1 MLVYKKL
8 SITQLIFGT
17 FSLLCLV
24 LLVMGLVAWKQM
36 QKAEAT
42 MADVTE
48 QAFPLMQ
55 HASQLARRLTSVE
68 RVLNNAIQERDI
80 KLAETW
86 LSTYQQGVQEYQETE
101 AQMAEWLQ
109 QSGVESESFSRVQ
122 QQNQLL
128 FKDAEKLLAMHQQA
142 LKSDKALAE
151 RTASFQGISLRI
163 NLLLGQLFDE
173 DDPSVLRLM
182 LESVGNDLSTMQV
195 ATINVLN
202 STDPNEVA
210 AVIKNNREI
219 KEYITE
225 DFTEF
230 AQAKELVG
238 GANSNKGE
246 HELVAQV
253 PWLVNEVTSDEGLL
267 GVYQHYLTNLHQLM
281 ALKES
286 ITEQLQTVN
295 ANLNQ
300 LTHESQQSTGQ
311 QMAQASTNIITLISS
326 GAVII
331 PLSIVFC
338 IVMGLSIQRLIKTP
352 LKQLIT
358 TLKHLAEGD
367 LSQPCQYQSGN
378 EFGLL
383 SKQLNQVIAQQR
395 DTVTMLRNKS
405 EALGQASSVNRQHGK
420 DIMKQL
426 DEQRSQ
432 CITVSAAMT
441 EMEQAIQ
448 DVARRAESAA
458 QGMRDISNTTQDGV
472 QLAEQALENNQSLSA
487 NIASSTERVKNVSE
501 SSKAI
506 FSILEVIDG
515 ITQQTNLLALNA
527 AIEAARA
534 GEQGRGFAVVADE
547 VRQLAQR
554 TASSTTEIQN
564 MIGGLQQDT
573 ELAVNEIEQCNH
585 SMQLNAENVRAINQQ
600 IVEINQHI
608 ERLSLLNEEISVA
621 TNQQQTTSEDVSC
634 SMETI
639 SSAAQSNLAVVTEL
653 NRLSDDLESVAQEQV
668 NLVNGFKF
676 A

>member
-1 MLVYKKL
+1 MLSYKKL

-48 QAFPLMQ
+48 QAFPLME
-55 HASQLARRLTSVE
+55 HASQLSRSLTAVE
-68 RVLNNAIQERDI
+68 RVLNNAIQERD
-80 KLAETW
+80 LQRVETW
-86 LSTYQQGVQEYQETE
+86 LASYQQRVQEYQQTE
-101 AQMAEWLQ
+101 AGMATWL
-109 QSGVESESFSRVQ
+109 SNNGVESERFSLVQ

-128 FKDAEKLLAMHQQA
+128 FKDAEKLLDLHQ
-142 LKSDKALAE
+142 LVLESDKVLAE

-182 LESVGNDLSTMQV
+182 LEAVGNDLSTMQV

-202 STDPNEVA
+202 SSDPNQVA
-210 AVIKNNREI
+210 DVIKSNREM
-219 KEYITE
+219 KEYVNE
-225 DFTEF
+225 DFSEF

-238 GANSNKGE
+238 GKNSNKGE

-253 PWLVNEVTSDEGLL
+253 PWLVNEVTSDGGLL
-267 GVYQHYLTNLHQLM
+267 GEYQRYLTTLQQLM
-281 ALKES
+281 AVKEA

-295 ANLNQ
+295 NNLNQ
-300 LTHESQQSTGQ
+300 LTQESQQSTGQ
-311 QMAQASTNIITLISS
+311 QISQASASILTMISS
-326 GAVII
+326 GAVVI
-331 PLSIVFC
+331 PLSIIFC
-338 IVMGLSIQRLIKTP
+338 FVMGLSIQRLIKAP
-352 LKQLIT
+352 LKQLII
-358 TLKHLAEGD
+358 TLKRLAEGD

-378 EFGLL
+378 EFGML

-405 EALGQASSVNRQHGK
+405 ETLGQASSVNRQHGK

-458 QGMRDISNTTQDGV
+458 QGMREISNSTQDGV
-472 QLAEQALENNQSLSA
+472 QLAEQALANNQSLSA
-487 NIASSTERVKNVSE
+487 NIASSTERVKSVSE

-621 TNQQQTTSEDVSC
+621 TSQQQTTSEDVSC

-639 SSAAQSNLAVVTEL
+639 STAAQNNLAVVTEL

-676 A
+676 G

>member
-1 MLVYKKL
+1 
-8 SITQLIFGT
+8 
-17 FSLLCLV
+17 
-24 LLVMGLVAWKQM
+24 
-36 QKAEAT
+36 
-42 MADVTE
+42 
-48 QAFPLMQ
+48 
-55 HASQLARRLTSVE
+55 
-68 RVLNNAIQERDI
+68 
-80 KLAETW
+80 
-86 LSTYQQGVQEYQETE
+86 
-101 AQMAEWLQ
+101 
-109 QSGVESESFSRVQ
+109 
-122 QQNQLL
+122 
-128 FKDAEKLLAMHQQA
+128 
-142 LKSDKALAE
+142 
-151 RTASFQGISLRI
+151 
-163 NLLLGQLFDE
+163 
-173 DDPSVLRLM
+173 M
-182 LESVGNDLSTMQV
+182 LEAVGNDLSTMQV

-202 STDPNEVA
+202 SSDPNQVA
-210 AVIKNNREI
+210 DVIKSNREM
-219 KEYITE
+219 KEYVNE
-225 DFTEF
+225 DFSEF

-238 GANSNKGE
+238 GKNSNKGE

-253 PWLVNEVTSDEGLL
+253 PWLVNEVTSDGGLL
-267 GVYQHYLTNLHQLM
+267 GEYQRHLTTLQQLM
-281 ALKES
+281 ALKEA

-295 ANLNQ
+295 NNLNQ
-300 LTHESQQSTGQ
+300 LTQESQQSTGQ
-311 QMAQASTNIITLISS
+311 QITQASASILTMISS
-326 GAVII
+326 GAVVI
-331 PLSIVFC
+331 PLSIIFC
-338 IVMGLSIQRLIKTP
+338 FVMGLSIQRLIKAP
-352 LKQLIT
+352 LKQLII
-358 TLKHLAEGD
+358 TLKRLAEGD

-378 EFGLL
+378 EFGML

-395 DTVTMLRNKS
+395 NTVTMLRNKS
-405 EALGQASSVNRQHGK
+405 ETLGQASSVNRQHGK

-472 QLAEQALENNQSLSA
+472 QLAEQALANNQSLSA
-487 NIASSTERVKNVSE
+487 NIASSTERVKSVSE

-621 TNQQQTTSEDVSC
+621 TSQQQTTSEDVSC

-639 SSAAQSNLAVVTEL
+639 STAAQNNLAVVTEL

>member
-1 MLVYKKL
+1 MLSYKKL

-48 QAFPLMQ
+48 QAFPLME
-55 HASQLARRLTSVE
+55 HASQLSRSLTAVE
-68 RVLNNAIQERDI
+68 RVLNNAIQERD
-80 KLAETW
+80 LQRVETW
-86 LSTYQQGVQEYQETE
+86 LASYQQRVQEYQQTE
-101 AQMAEWLQ
+101 AEMATWL
-109 QSGVESESFSRVQ
+109 SNNGVKSERFSLVQ

-128 FKDAEKLLAMHQQA
+128 FQDAEKLLDLHQ
-142 LKSDKALAE
+142 LVLESDKVLAE

-182 LESVGNDLSTMQV
+182 LEAVGNDLSTMQV

-202 STDPNEVA
+202 SSDPNQVA
-210 AVIKNNREI
+210 DVIKSNREM
-219 KEYITE
+219 KEYVNE
-225 DFTEF
+225 DFSEF

-238 GANSNKGE
+238 GKNSNKGE

-253 PWLVNEVTSDEGLL
+253 PWLVNEVTSDGGLL
-267 GVYQHYLTNLHQLM
+267 GEYQRHLTTLQQLM
-281 ALKES
+281 ALKEA

-295 ANLNQ
+295 NNLNQ
-300 LTHESQQSTGQ
+300 LTQESQQSTGQ
-311 QMAQASTNIITLISS
+311 QITQASASILTMISS
-326 GAVII
+326 GAVVI
-331 PLSIVFC
+331 PLSIIFC
-338 IVMGLSIQRLIKTP
+338 FVMGLSIQRLIKAP
-352 LKQLIT
+352 LKQLII
-358 TLKHLAEGD
+358 TLKRLAEGD

-378 EFGLL
+378 EFGML

-395 DTVTMLRNKS
+395 NTVTMLRNKS
-405 EALGQASSVNRQHGK
+405 ETLGQASSVNRQHGK

-472 QLAEQALENNQSLSA
+472 QLAEQALANNQSLSA
-487 NIASSTERVKNVSE
+487 NIASSTERVKSVSE

-621 TNQQQTTSEDVSC
+621 TSQQQTTSEDVSC

-639 SSAAQSNLAVVTEL
+639 STAAQNNLAVVTEL

>member
-1 MLVYKKL
+1 MLSYKKL

-48 QAFPLMQ
+48 QAFPLME
-55 HASQLARRLTSVE
+55 HASQLSRSLTAVE
-68 RVLNNAIQERDI
+68 RVLNNAIQERD
-80 KLAETW
+80 LQRVETW
-86 LSTYQQGVQEYQETE
+86 LASYQQRVQEYQQTE
-101 AQMAEWLQ
+101 AEMATWL
-109 QSGVESESFSRVQ
+109 SNNGVKSERFSLVQ

-128 FKDAEKLLAMHQQA
+128 FQDAEKLLDLHQ
-142 LKSDKALAE
+142 LVLESDKVLAE

-182 LESVGNDLSTMQV
+182 LEAVGNDLSTMQV

-202 STDPNEVA
+202 SSDPNQVA
-210 AVIKNNREI
+210 DVIKSNREM
-219 KEYITE
+219 KEYVNE
-225 DFTEF
+225 DFSEF

-238 GANSNKGE
+238 GKNSNKGE

-253 PWLVNEVTSDEGLL
+253 PWLVNEVTSDGGLL
-267 GVYQHYLTNLHQLM
+267 GEYQRHLTTLQQLM
-281 ALKES
+281 ALKEA

-295 ANLNQ
+295 NNLNQ
-300 LTHESQQSTGQ
+300 LTQESQQSTGQ
-311 QMAQASTNIITLISS
+311 QISQASASILTMISS
-326 GAVII
+326 GAVVI
-331 PLSIVFC
+331 PLSIIFC
-338 IVMGLSIQRLIKTP
+338 FVMGLSIQRLIKAP
-352 LKQLIT
+352 LKQLII
-358 TLKHLAEGD
+358 TLKRLAEGD

-378 EFGLL
+378 EFGML

-395 DTVTMLRNKS
+395 NTVTMLRNKS
-405 EALGQASSVNRQHGK
+405 ETLGQASSVNRQHGK

-472 QLAEQALENNQSLSA
+472 QLAEQALANNQSLSA
-487 NIASSTERVKNVSE
+487 NIASSTERVKSVSE

-621 TNQQQTTSEDVSC
+621 TSQQQTTSEDVSC

-639 SSAAQSNLAVVTEL
+639 STAAQNNLAVVTEL

>member
-1 MLVYKKL
+1 
-8 SITQLIFGT
+8 
-17 FSLLCLV
+17 
-24 LLVMGLVAWKQM
+24 M

-48 QAFPLMQ
+48 QAFPLME
-55 HASQLARRLTSVE
+55 HASQLSRSLTAVE
-68 RVLNNAIQERDI
+68 RVLNNAIQERD
-80 KLAETW
+80 LQRVETW
-86 LSTYQQGVQEYQETE
+86 LASYQQRVQEYQQTE
-101 AQMAEWLQ
+101 AEMATWL
-109 QSGVESESFSRVQ
+109 SNNGVKSERFSLVQ

-128 FKDAEKLLAMHQQA
+128 FQDAEKLLDLHQ
-142 LKSDKALAE
+142 LVLESDKVLAE

-182 LESVGNDLSTMQV
+182 LEAVGNDLSTMQV

-202 STDPNEVA
+202 SSDPNQVA
-210 AVIKNNREI
+210 DVIKSNREM
-219 KEYITE
+219 KEYVNE
-225 DFTEF
+225 DFSEF

-238 GANSNKGE
+238 GKNSNKGE

-253 PWLVNEVTSDEGLL
+253 PWLVNEVTSDGGLL
-267 GVYQHYLTNLHQLM
+267 GEYQRHLTTLQQLM
-281 ALKES
+281 ALKEA

-295 ANLNQ
+295 NNLNQ
-300 LTHESQQSTGQ
+300 LTQESQQSTGQ
-311 QMAQASTNIITLISS
+311 QITQASASILTMISS
-326 GAVII
+326 GAVVI
-331 PLSIVFC
+331 PLSIIFC
-338 IVMGLSIQRLIKTP
+338 FVMGLSIQRLIKAP
-352 LKQLIT
+352 LKQLII
-358 TLKHLAEGD
+358 TLKRLAEGD

-378 EFGLL
+378 EFGML

-395 DTVTMLRNKS
+395 NTVTMLRNKS
-405 EALGQASSVNRQHGK
+405 ETLGQASSVNRQHGK

-472 QLAEQALENNQSLSA
+472 QLAEQALANNQSLSA
-487 NIASSTERVKNVSE
+487 NIASSTERVKSVSE

-621 TNQQQTTSEDVSC
+621 TSQQQTTSEDVSC

-639 SSAAQSNLAVVTEL
+639 STAAQNNLAVVTEL